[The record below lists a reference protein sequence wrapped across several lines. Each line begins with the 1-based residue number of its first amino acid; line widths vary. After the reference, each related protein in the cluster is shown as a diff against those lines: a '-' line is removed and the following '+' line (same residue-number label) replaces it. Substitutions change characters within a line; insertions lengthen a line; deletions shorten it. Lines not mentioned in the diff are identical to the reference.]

1 MTPRLQAWLEVA
13 LKAAGALLGMAGLA
27 ILAGYVAMNLA
38 LEKDK
43 VQVPNTIG
51 MDLKEAAALVRE
63 VGLQPRMVAEEY
75 SRTIPRGG
83 VITQTPPGGVRVR
96 KNKEV
101 RLTVSRGSDEIL
113 APSVTGGPLTRAQ
126 RTLAE
131 HGMTVGLVA
140 RAHSATFPA
149 DEVIA
154 QDPPAGFPA
163 RRGGAMNL
171 LVSLGR
177 EDPYYVMPS
186 LVGSRAADALTFL
199 KRLNLEAR
207 VSYEAHFGWEGFVVT
222 QDPPPGTRIRAKE
235 QVALTIG
242 N

>member
-1 MTPRLQAWLEVA
+1 MTPRLRAWLEVA

-43 VQVPNTIG
+43 VQVPNTMG

-131 HGMTVGLVA
+131 HGMTVGLV
-140 RAHSATFPA
+140 
-149 DEVIA
+149 
-154 QDPPAGFPA
+154 
-163 RRGGAMNL
+163 
-171 LVSLGR
+171 
-177 EDPYYVMPS
+177 
-186 LVGSRAADALTFL
+186 
-199 KRLNLEAR
+199 
-207 VSYEAHFGWEGFVVT
+207 
-222 QDPPPGTRIRAKE
+222 
-235 QVALTIG
+235 
-242 N
+242 

>member
-1 MTPRLQAWLEVA
+1 MNPPMRAWLGLA
-13 LKAAGALLGMAGLA
+13 LKGVGVLLGMAGLA

-43 VQVPNTIG
+43 VQVPNVIG
-51 MDLKEAAALVRE
+51 MDLKDAAALLRE
-63 VGLQPRMVAEEY
+63 VGLQPRMLTEEY

-83 VITQTPPGGVRVR
+83 VITQAPPGGTRAR

-101 RLTVSRGSDEIL
+101 RLTVSRGTDEIL

-131 HGMTVGLVA
+131 HAMTVGLVA
-140 RAHSATFPA
+140 RVHSGTIPA
-149 DEVIA
+149 GEVIA
-154 QDPPAGFPA
+154 QDPLPGFPA
-163 RRGGAMNL
+163 HRGSAMNL

-177 EDPYYVMPS
+177 EEPYYVMPS
-186 LVGSRAADALTFL
+186 LVGSHASDALAFL

-207 VSYEAHFGWEGFVVT
+207 VSYEPHFGMEGFVLT

-235 QVALTIG
+235 QVALTVG

>member
-1 MTPRLQAWLEVA
+1 MNPQLRAWLGLA
-13 LKAAGALLGMAGLA
+13 LRGAGILLGMAGLA

-43 VQVPNTIG
+43 VQVPNAIG
-51 MDLKEAAALVRE
+51 MDLKDAAALLRE

-75 SRTIPRGG
+75 SRTIPRGA
-83 VITQTPPGGVRVR
+83 VVSQVPSGGTRVR

-101 RLTVSRGSDEIL
+101 RLTVSRGTDEIL

-126 RTLAE
+126 RILAE

-140 RAHSATFPA
+140 RVHSGSLPGG
-149 DEVIA
+149 EVIA
-154 QDPPAGFPA
+154 QDPLPGFPA
-163 RRGGAMNL
+163 RRGSAMNL

-186 LVGSRAADALTFL
+186 LVGSRASDALAFL

-207 VSYEAHFGWEGFVVT
+207 VSYEPHFGWEGFVVT
-222 QDPPPGTRIRAKE
+222 QDPPPGTRIQAKE
-235 QVALTIG
+235 RVALTVG

>member
-1 MTPRLQAWLEVA
+1 MTPRWRAWLGLA
-13 LKAAGALLGMAGLA
+13 LKAAGLLLGMAGLA
-27 ILAGYVAMNLA
+27 ILAGTVAMNLA

-43 VQVPNTIG
+43 VQVPNAIG
-51 MDLKEAAALVRE
+51 MDLKDAAALVRE

-83 VITQTPPGGVRVR
+83 VVTQVPPGGTRAR

-101 RLTVSRGSDEIL
+101 RLTVSRGTDEIL
-113 APSVTGGPLTRAQ
+113 APSVMGGPLPRAQ
-126 RTLAE
+126 RILAE

-140 RAHSATFPA
+140 RVHSGTLPA

-154 QDPPAGFPA
+154 QDPLPGFPA
-163 RRGGAMNL
+163 RRGSAMNL

-177 EDPYYVMPS
+177 EEPYYVMPS
-186 LVGSRAADALTFL
+186 LVGSQASEALAFL

-242 N
+242 K